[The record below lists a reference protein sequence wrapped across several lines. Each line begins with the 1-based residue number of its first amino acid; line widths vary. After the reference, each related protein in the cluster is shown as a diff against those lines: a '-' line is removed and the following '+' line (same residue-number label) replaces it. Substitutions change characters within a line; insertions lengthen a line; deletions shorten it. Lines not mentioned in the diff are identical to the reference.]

1 MTDKTNKDIWRYPMF
16 NAKNT
21 FKYAPIALLL
31 VAAGIQAKTINK
43 EFTVASGG
51 LLKIE
56 TDVGAIDIDTHA
68 KETVL
73 ITVEINGKNEDDM
86 EVSFIKSGD
95 NVSIKGDFERSGFSF
110 GFGSNPIKV
119 TYKVTLPQNYNVD
132 INTSGGSIE
141 IENLTGKV
149 DAYTSGGSISLED
162 LQGDVDIK
170 TSGGSL
176 DLDNIIGKINAKTSG
191 GSIKLKL
198 PTNPSKDSNLKTS
211 GGSITAYLAK
221 DVAVNLT
228 AKTSGGRVSSEFVVN
243 GKTTKRSIE
252 GTINGGGPELVL
264 KTSGGSVR
272 IKKI

>member
-1 MTDKTNKDIWRYPMF
+1 MLNT
-16 NAKNT
+16 KNT

-31 VAAGIQAKTINK
+31 MAGGLQAKTINK
-43 EFTVASGG
+43 EFNVANGG

-56 TDVGAIDIDTHA
+56 TDVGAIDIGTHT

-73 ITVEINGKNEDDM
+73 IEVEISGENEDDM
-86 EVSFIKSGD
+86 TVILKNSGD
-95 NVSIKGDFERSGFSF
+95 NVSIKGDFDRSGF
-110 GFGSNPIKV
+110 GWGNNHIRV
-119 TYKVTLPQNYNVD
+119 TYKVTLPETYNID
-132 INTSGGSIE
+132 LNTSGGSIE

-149 DAYTSGGSISLED
+149 EAYTSGGSITLED
-162 LQGDVDIK
+162 LQGDVNIK

-176 DLDNIIGKINAKTSG
+176 DLDNIIGRINAKTSG

-198 PTNPSKDSNLKTS
+198 PKNPTKDSKLKTS

-228 AKTSGGRVSSEFVVN
+228 AKTSGGRVSSEFAVK
-243 GKTTKRSIE
+243 GDISKRKIE

-272 IKKI
+272 VKEI

>member
-1 MTDKTNKDIWRYPMF
+1 MF
-16 NAKNT
+16 SVKNT

-31 VAAGIQAKTINK
+31 VTVGIQAKTINK

-68 KETVL
+68 KEIVL
-73 ITVEINGKNEDDM
+73 ITVEISGKNEDDM

-110 GFGSNPIKV
+110 GSNHIKV

-132 INTSGGSIE
+132 LNTSGGSIE

-176 DLDNIIGKINAKTSG
+176 DLDNIIGQINAKTSG
-191 GSIKLKL
+191 GSIKLKFPSN
-198 PTNPSKDSNLKTS
+198 PTKDTKVKTS

-221 DVAVNLT
+221 DVAVNLS
-228 AKTSGGRVSSEFVVN
+228 AKTSGGRVSSEFTVN